1 MSRYLLEAAAR
12 GHVAKGDVA
21 KIEQQLAKGADVNC
35 THKGTGRTPLI
46 EAVLSGQHAA
56 AQMLI
61 EAGANLNLFDKAMG
75 YTALMWACGRGDLE
89 AAKLL
94 VRAGA
99 DVNARSP
106 EFGWT
111 PLRCAADVSLPVV
124 QLLLEAGA
132 DPTVTKND
140 GTTAVALAE
149 RAKHPE
155 IAAELS
161 ARGVTAQNVLPEPV
175 FLPWPEV
182 GVDAS
187 AVEYTNPAA
196 VVRGL
201 IIAMNHYEKRARF
214 AKDNAAIL
222 DLMMDVYRRFCTD
235 KKRPYGRNGSYC
247 RPPEYDPATEQLV
260 ASQEVRAGRAEVVT
274 RSSTQGQREILYILS
289 KKAGRWLVDG
299 RKTRLVGQSDWQNDC
314 I

>member
-1 MSRYLLEAAAR
+1 MSRFLLEAAAR
-12 GHVAKGDVA
+12 GDVA
-21 KIEQQLAKGADVNC
+21 KIEQQLAQGADVNC

-46 EAVLSGQHAA
+46 EAVISGQHAA
-56 AQMLI
+56 TGRLI

-75 YTALMWACGRGDLE
+75 YTALMWACSRGDAE
-89 AAKLL
+89 AARLL
-94 VRAGA
+94 VQAGA

-111 PLRCAADVSLPVV
+111 ALLCAASVSLPVV

-132 DPTVTKND
+132 DPCATKND
-140 GTTAVALAE
+140 GTTAVILAE
-149 RAKHPE
+149 RAKKPE
-155 IAAELS
+155 IAAVLS
-161 ARGVTAQNVLPEPV
+161 ARGATDQNVVPQPD

-187 AVEYTNPAA
+187 AVDYTNPAA

-201 IIAMNHYEKRARF
+201 IIAMNHYEEHAHF
-214 AKDNAAIL
+214 AKDNDAIL
-222 DLMMDVYRRFCTD
+222 ALMNEVYSRLCTD
-235 KKRPYGRNGSYC
+235 KKRPYGRNGSYS
-247 RPPEYDPATEQLV
+247 RPPEYDAATEKLV

-274 RSSTQGQREILYILS
+274 RSQTQGQRDILYVLT
-289 KKAGRWLVDG
+289 KKAGRWLVDS
-299 RKTRLVGQSDWQNDC
+299 RKSRLVGQADWQNDV